1 MDDGDFAWWSIT
13 LLQSTFMPTS
23 VNLIQCL
30 YQCSIVNC
38 PPPIARKWPRDTLQ
52 YFKLSRGHFR
62 TGDSLKYYTDNSW
75 ELSSGDTA
83 PIPRTDS
90 YLYRLSLIFQLCSPF
105 FISENTVVLFLYH
118 HVFCSEI
125 NMGSTYSRLHVHS
138 LLKMPEFSRVAPT
151 PWKTFM
157 WSYLSPWALAT
168 IETMILGIR
177 VVNSALCESM

>member
-52 YFKLSRGHFR
+52 YFKLSWGHFR
-62 TGDSLKYYTDNSW
+62 AGDSLKYYTDNSW

-125 NMGSTYSRLHVHS
+125 NTGSKYSCLHDHRNIADSKNETS
-138 LLKMPEFSRVAPT
+138 LLHCWYPT
-151 PWKTFM
+151 LKISGGMFTRAMAWGFLTNGIEE
-157 WSYLSPWALAT
+157 WRGEYLL
-168 IETMILGIR
+168 
-177 VVNSALCESM
+177 N